1 MTQPART
8 MLLSTSALVREAAAL
23 LPPPLAGP
31 AAGRWPWQVRATL
44 EQLRDQL
51 SQPAFG
57 PVGALA
63 ARGGAEVR
71 RRQELLARV
80 GVLAHGLVGG
90 LDRTAAAEE
99 LARLLTDV
107 DHHLQRVRDLAWDD
121 DGLDLGGSE

>member
-1 MTQPART
+1 MSQPART
-8 MLLSTSALVREAAAL
+8 MLLSTSELVRGTAAL
-23 LPPPLAGP
+23 LPPPVAGP
-31 AAGRWPWQVRATL
+31 AAGRWPWQVRHAL

-51 SQPAFG
+51 SQPASG
-57 PVGALA
+57 PAGALA
-63 ARGGAEVR
+63 ARGGAEAR

-121 DGLDLGGSE
+121 AGLDLGGSE